1 MTQVQEKRDVNKYG
15 SRVINRIRLFLVILY
30 AASVASTWS
39 TTDPALIR
47 AYLIGIGFQFSYC
60 IVTFLLDAL
69 GKTPRSWARITIV
82 LDVLVLFMVM
92 VVGVSASNAEQ
103 AVTVLRATVLY
114 FILAF
119 YIICSC
125 LAMSTVRFVLFIG
138 ALCTVCCFVV
148 IVIANQVGG
157 VVLTTELSKTNLPG
171 HVSLA
176 NEILKPV
183 FIFIFAIIMRS
194 VLVILTTL
202 REDALKQ
209 SERIQQSNE
218 TLQLQAQKMVKHADQ
233 LRASVAAIRQLMA
246 TFNERMENQ
255 ASSVQ
260 EISATMEQFTASIE
274 NSTDSV
280 HTQYAKIDNMNK
292 ESTAL
297 EKILDGVRSSTE
309 DLNGRM
315 ELARTTG
322 TRVTSAVDELSNTLR
337 GIEDSFLRVSEINQ
351 MMAEIADRTN
361 LLALNA
367 AIEAAR
373 AGEYGRGFAIV
384 AQEVGKL
391 ADTSGANAETIET
404 IVSDSARVIEGARK
418 ATELAHQMVR
428 DQGKGLAEMSGNFHA
443 LRDRIQEEERINKT
457 LIQSLRD
464 LKQLSG
470 EIERI
475 SREQKEGSAAAAQA
489 IASIEADLSVQVQK
503 SRDLEESIIGIEEQA
518 GALER

>member
-1 MTQVQEKRDVNKYG
+1 MTPVQQKRDVNKYG
-15 SRVINRIRLFLVILY
+15 SQVINRIRLFLVILY
-30 AASVASTWS
+30 AGSVASTWS

-47 AYLIGIGFQFSYC
+47 AYIIGICFQFSYC
-60 IVTFLLDAL
+60 IVTFILGALD
-69 GKTPRSWARITIV
+69 KTPRFWARFTIV

-92 VVGVSASNAEQ
+92 AVGVSTNTEQ
-103 AVTVLRATVLY
+103 AITVLRATVLY

-125 LAMSTVRFVLFIG
+125 LAMSTARFVLLIG
-138 ALCTVCCFVV
+138 ALCSVCT
-148 IVIANQVGG
+148 IVAL
-157 VVLTTELSKTNLPG
+157 VLAVQISDVKVTTELAKTQLPG
-171 HVSLA
+171 YISLS
-176 NEILKPV
+176 NEIIKSL
-183 FIFIFAIIMRS
+183 FLFIFAIIMRS

-202 REDALKQ
+202 REEALQQ
-209 SERIQQSNE
+209 SERIQQSNDA
-218 TLQLQAQKMVKHADQ
+218 LQLQAQKMIAHADT
-233 LRASVAAIRQLMA
+233 LRQSVVSIRKLME

-274 NSTDSV
+274 NSTESV
-280 HTQYAKIDNMNK
+280 RTQYGKIDNMNK
-292 ESTAL
+292 ESAAL
-297 EKILDGVRSSTE
+297 ERILDGVRVSTE

-315 ELARTTG
+315 ETARTTG

-337 GIEDSFLRVSEINQ
+337 GIEDSFLRVSEVNQ

-404 IVSDSARVIEGARK
+404 IVSDSARVIEGARR

-428 DQGKGLAEMSGNFHA
+428 DQGKGLAEMAGNFHA